1 MDWLDSANGG
11 YLRHNSTNSWLA
23 VGFGAE
29 MKGSLMFVIYTKNG
43 GKGMV
48 VIPDFE
54 TWGPG

>member
-1 MDWLDSANGG
+1 MDWSDSANGG
-11 YLRHNSTNSWLA
+11 NLRDHSTNSWPA

-48 VIPDFE
+48 SIQDRG
-54 TWGPG
+54 TRA

>member
-1 MDWLDSANGG
+1 MDWSDSANGG
-11 YLRHNSTNSWLA
+11 DLRHHSTNSWLA

-48 VIPDFE
+48 AIPDRE
-54 TWGPG
+54 TRV